1 MLYRTELFDIFI
13 LIQSDIAVL
22 VRGASHSTVGICVLV
37 EFTLTKGAFNA
48 FDRRVNGVLST
59 GHIDVISMLGREQV
73 VARLEL
79 LVV

>member
-1 MLYRTELFDIFI
+1 M

-22 VRGASHSTVGICVLV
+22 VLGVSYSTVGICVLV
-37 EFTLTKGAFNA
+37 EFTLTEGICNA
-48 FDRRVNGVLST
+48 FDIHVSAVLSA
-59 GHIDVISMLGREQV
+59 GHIDVINVLGREQV